1 VRAWVASEKVRG
13 RSAVALQ
20 LYVGLNDG
28 KRRTYQEVAELL
40 HTTRQNIYQLVRP
53 AKNILQSKLAGRVPW
68 ASPAT
73 FKPLLGVG
81 GLSRDAAM
89 WS

>member
-1 VRAWVASEKVRG
+1 MRALVASEKVRG

-53 AKNILQSKLAGRVPW
+53 AKNIAVKVSWSHPVGVAGNFQTVVKR
-68 ASPAT
+68 
-73 FKPLLGVG
+73 
-81 GLSRDAAM
+81 
-89 WS
+89 